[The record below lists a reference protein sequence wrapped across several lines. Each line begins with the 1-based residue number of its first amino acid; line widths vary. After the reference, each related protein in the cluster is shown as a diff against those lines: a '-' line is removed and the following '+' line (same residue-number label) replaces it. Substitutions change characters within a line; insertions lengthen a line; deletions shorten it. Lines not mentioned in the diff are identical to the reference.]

1 MAGLRFTENS
11 GATTNED
18 ANVVCI
24 DALDADSPIVDEDAL
39 RAYPLIAYNK
49 DDAEDVI
56 TYSFVQ
62 LGRTSV
68 DKGVP
73 LVCIKVERG
82 FANDQLCAD
91 LDAMVVDHI
100 GALVESQRVLD
111 AINPSLEAGR
121 VTADPRGI
129 KNSMLAGFFI
139 VSA

>member
-11 GATTNED
+11 GANSNED
-18 ANVVCI
+18 VNVVCI

-68 DKGVP
+68 D
-73 LVCIKVERG
+73 
-82 FANDQLCAD
+82 
-91 LDAMVVDHI
+91 
-100 GALVESQRVLD
+100 
-111 AINPSLEAGR
+111 
-121 VTADPRGI
+121 
-129 KNSMLAGFFI
+129 
-139 VSA
+139 